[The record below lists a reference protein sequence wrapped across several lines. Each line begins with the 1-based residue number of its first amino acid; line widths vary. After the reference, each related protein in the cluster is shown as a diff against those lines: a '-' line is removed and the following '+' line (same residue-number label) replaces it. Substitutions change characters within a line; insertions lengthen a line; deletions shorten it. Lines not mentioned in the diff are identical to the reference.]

1 MASDQ
6 DSPTPVD
13 DDWSAQQADRIVGW
27 VDTLKSYSTDKVVLA
42 LRAVV
47 FGLVV
52 LVLALSAIVLLTI
65 AMVRM
70 ADAYLPI
77 GAGVGDATWAA
88 HLFVGSMLAIV
99 GLGAWG
105 SRRGDGM
112 PPKPLVF
119 ALLIDA
125 AIVVAIVCYGIIQA
139 LT

>member
-88 HLFVGSMLAIV
+88 HLFVG
-99 GLGAWG
+99 
-105 SRRGDGM
+105 
-112 PPKPLVF
+112 
-119 ALLIDA
+119 
-125 AIVVAIVCYGIIQA
+125 
-139 LT
+139 